1 VPLEAEAVMRTL
13 TPHEEKAYWF
23 ARDLTTAAAHKTVP
37 HKNPEKIQQAVFA
50 VIRDVRRRDQSAD
63 PRVMDHLIDA
73 LHKAEGALVFAGH
86 EEGAAKRY
94 LHKAEAALAALSKV
108 AILPDAPGA
117 ATKKA
122 AQSKPKEP
130 RVDRKLLEEYRQN
143 FKEAQLSLDLRRPM
157 NDRGWVQQRQPTKPM
172 KIITGPDD
180 RYFRLAIRDV
190 DREDIE
196 RRDAD
201 AIQDWADG
209 YRPPCPITKYVV
221 NDDGPS
227 SFDVQGF
234 VQNRSGDWRPVG
246 RLYAHLK
253 ELDDGTKA
261 FVSESADVPIPTLA
275 ACPGLG
281 NGMYLAAANEAC
293 RRRSRLAGSGYRSVF
308 SEHFWKKQI
317 EKERAYCVGGEAS
330 MYFSPSEKLRN
341 ALLDGDITVPQY
353 NAMRGRLPKYPGE
366 SYWECEHVVLNV
378 NFCKT
383 RKKDR
388 TLRGLH
394 ARGRYRIVS
403 GRGQ

>member
-1 VPLEAEAVMRTL
+1 MPLEAEGALTVTDTIALNNDERTVLKTVRRVLAVTANPKTL
-13 TPHEEKAYWF
+13 TEDWQSVRADG
-23 ARDLTTAAAHKTVP
+23 R
-37 HKNPEKIQQAVFA
+37 AVLSRLRQGSFTQRIHPA
-50 VIRDVRRRDQSAD
+50 LS
-63 PRVMDHLIDA
+63 DA
-73 LHKAEGALVFAGH
+73 LQRGLYAISYVVVQNNLKES
-86 EEGAAKRY
+86 AKNR
-94 LHKAEAALAALSKV
+94 AEALHFLQE
-108 AILPDAPGA
+108 L
-117 ATKKA
+117 KKKTTEKTQ
-122 AQSKPKEP
+122 AQQPQKP

-180 RYFRLAIRDV
+180 RFFRLAIRDV

-227 SFDVQGF
+227 SFNIQGF
-234 VQNRSGDWRPVG
+234 VQNKAGEWRPVG
-246 RLYAHLK
+246 RLFAYLK
-253 ELDDGTKA
+253 ELDDGMEA

-293 RRRSRLAGSGYRSVF
+293 RRRSRFAGSGYRSVF

-317 EKERAYCVGGEAS
+317 EKKRAYCVGGEAS

-353 NAMRGRLPKYPGE
+353 NAMRGRLPEYPGR
-366 SYWECEHVVLNV
+366 SYWECENVALNDKW
-378 NFCKT
+378 CKT
-383 RKKDR
+383 PKKDR

-394 ARGRYRIVS
+394 THGRYRIIS
-403 GRGQ
+403 GRGR